1 MDGDGM
7 CCFKKSL
14 AENGKFYL
22 ASVVLLL
29 GIKYFYA
36 TADSDQLLWILA
48 PTAWWI
54 GILSGIPFEYVSP
67 IGFINHSFQFILAP
81 SCSGVRFMII
91 CAAML
96 IFSFI
101 G

>member
-48 PTAWWI
+48 PTA
-54 GILSGIPFEYVSP
+54 GGLGFYLESHLS
-67 IGFINHSFQFILAP
+67 
-81 SCSGVRFMII
+81 M
-91 CAAML
+91 
-96 IFSFI
+96 
-101 G
+101 